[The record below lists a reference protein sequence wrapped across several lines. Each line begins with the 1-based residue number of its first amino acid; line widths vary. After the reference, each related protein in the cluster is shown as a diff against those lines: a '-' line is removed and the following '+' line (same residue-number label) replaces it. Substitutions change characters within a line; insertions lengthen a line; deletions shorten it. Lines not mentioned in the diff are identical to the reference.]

1 MFPFERSKTTIPGQ
15 TIRPNDGIFTN
26 PRSCNH
32 GSDIDH
38 TRPETHQNLIYSI
51 KEQRHPNRAAC
62 KRRDHTTQ
70 GALPGQMIKPNSGHS
85 AIQTN
90 GRRGPKL
97 AVSGARAGVSSR
109 PGFPSFASKRLSPLA
124 SKTPAPDRQPCHS
137 PRRRRWWR
145 RSGSN
150 RRPPACKA
158 GALPAELRPQWSVQ
172 WSVAWISVVS
182 RIKACDWP
190 LTSDN

>member
-38 TRPETHQNLIYSI
+38 TRPETHQNLIHSI

-97 AVSGARAGVSSR
+97 AVSGARAGGSSR
-109 PGFPSFASKRLSPLA
+109 TGFRRSQANDCRRSSARQPRQIDSLATRLAGAGGGDDRDRTDDPLLAKQVLSQLSYAPSGPCCGPWPGFP
-124 SKTPAPDRQPCHS
+124 
-137 PRRRRWWR
+137 
-145 RSGSN
+145 
-150 RRPPACKA
+150 
-158 GALPAELRPQWSVQ
+158 
-172 WSVAWISVVS
+172 
-182 RIKACDWP
+182 
-190 LTSDN
+190 